1 MPIEYVGLDGAHLAA
16 FRADQRDFVLGL
28 VDGDHGV
35 GEARAVGFDAVKH
48 LVLAKIERRAPRL
61 DLSAY
66 PFLPQA
72 TVGIT
77 DVRDYLALLQAQV
90 SQGRVEVSP

>member
-1 MPIEYVGLDGAHLAA
+1 MHKKGRKEYIQVLRLMEA
-16 FRADQRDFVLGL
+16 F
-28 VDGDHGV
+28 GDEEV
-35 GEARAVGFDAVKH
+35 AVAVEEALRLSAISYDAVKH

-61 DLSAY
+61 NLSDY

-77 DVRDYLALLQAQV
+77 DVRDYLALLQARI
-90 SQGRVEVSP
+90 GHGPMGVSP

>member
-1 MPIEYVGLDGAHLAA
+1 MGKQGRKEYI
-16 FRADQRDFVLGL
+16 QVLRL
-28 VDGDHGV
+28 METFGDV
-35 GEARAVGFDAVKH
+35 EVAVAVEDALRLSAISYDAVKH
-48 LVLAKIERRAPRL
+48 LVLAKVERRAPRL

-77 DVRDYLALLQAQV
+77 DVRAYLALLQAQV
-90 SQGRVEVSP
+90 SQARVAVSP